1 MEPLEYIA
9 LANAA
14 LALIESLIPKIREL
28 TLSGAVSVEE
38 QQRLMDKANALVTAV
53 QTGFT
58 GPEWEQSGRK

>member
-38 QQRLMDKANALVTAV
+38 QQRLMDKANALVTTV